1 MGVVYKAWDLHLE
14 RIVAIKFLP
23 ESAAS
28 APDAVERFR
37 REARAARPSIIP
49 TSAPFTRSP
58 KPADK
63 KALTGPF

>member
-14 RIVAIKFLP
+14 RFVAIKFLP

-37 REARAARPSIIP
+37 REVRRFHVVRFTDHRRHRA
-49 TSAPFTRSP
+49 
-58 KPADK
+58 
-63 KALTGPF
+63 